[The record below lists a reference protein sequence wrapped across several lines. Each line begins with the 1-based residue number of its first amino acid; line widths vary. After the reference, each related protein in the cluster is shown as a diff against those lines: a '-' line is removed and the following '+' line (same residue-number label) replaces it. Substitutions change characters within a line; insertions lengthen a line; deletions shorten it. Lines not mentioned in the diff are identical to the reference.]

1 MAWQPVSFTP
11 NQPWNQN
18 AEFLV
23 NAPPIDTPATPP
35 GISPGTISDIL
46 MNFGVGSGGPGG
58 WQEAV
63 DAGLVDPNQEGP
75 YDPWEA
81 LSFLLSPT
89 TTTALAATGRPSF
102 FQSLFNPQGAN
113 INRARAAMGGP
124 FSDRA
129 NEVARGEIQQGF
141 PGRPEGVGMPAWGV
155 VEEGPMSA
163 SAPTSS
169 NALMG
174 SWPNMMTG
182 TAPLDPVTVAA
193 LAPPPPSVPPGWNAP
208 MSVPAPA
215 TSPAAV
221 ANALAAMGVA
231 FGDTPSPDSGAE
243 ISAAEAAAQ
252 GFPGVDPTGHGG
264 WI

>member
-35 GISPGTISDIL
+35 GISPETISDIL
-46 MNFGVGSGGPGG
+46 MNLGVGSGGPGG

-63 DAGLVDPNQEGP
+63 NAGLVDPNQQGP

-81 LSFLLSPT
+81 LSFLLSPA

-102 FQSLFNPQGAN
+102 FQSFFNPQRGN
-113 INRARAAMGGP
+113 INRARAAMGGS

-141 PGRPEGVGMPAWGV
+141 PGRPEGVGMPAWGA

-193 LAPPPPSVPPGWNAP
+193 LAPPPPAVMARSIPTRAIAESLMAGEPDVGA
-208 MSVPAPA
+208 MVD
-215 TSPAAV
+215 AA
-221 ANALAAMGVA
+221 A
-231 FGDTPSPDSGAE
+231 
-243 ISAAEAAAQ
+243 SAAEAEAQ

>member
-23 NAPPIDTPATPP
+23 NAPPTPATPGIPP
-35 GISPGTISDIL
+35 GISPETISDIL
-46 MNFGVGSGGPGG
+46 MNLGVGSGGPGG
-58 WQEAV
+58 WQEAR
-63 DAGLVDPNQEGP
+63 DAGLVNPNQEGP

-81 LSFLLSPT
+81 LSFLLSPV

-102 FQSLFNPQGAN
+102 FQSLFNPQRGN
-113 INRARAAMGGP
+113 INRARAAMGGS

-155 VEEGPMSA
+155 VEEGPP
-163 SAPTSS
+163 APPPSMPV
-169 NALMG
+169 NWEAL
-174 SWPNMMTG
+174 PP
-182 TAPLDPVTVAA
+182 APVTVAP
-193 LAPPPPSVPPGWNAP
+193 LAPPPPNI
-208 MSVPAPA
+208 
-215 TSPAAV
+215 TI
-221 ANALAAMGVA
+221 
-231 FGDTPSPDSGAE
+231 AE
-243 ISAAEAAAQ
+243 ILAREPDVGAMVDAAASSAEAEAQ